1 LASTQKRKEWIK
13 WNKNNTRRFR
23 TGKGMMAVPE
33 KKEKFKGMKIW
44 IASQET
50 LNEIRQRK
58 KAE

>member
-1 LASTQKRKEWIK
+1 MWK
-13 WNKNNTRRFR
+13 KNNTRRYR

-33 KKEKFKGMKIW
+33 KKEKFKGIKIW

-50 LNEIRQRK
+50 LNEVRQRK